1 MEEFDIQRLMDNI
14 NSIIQQKNIKIGE
27 MESDIGVS
35 PGYISRLTK
44 KGNGAATSADLIW
57 KVAKYLGVSVDFL
70 MDGNAA
76 KRQIISGI
84 CRGLSI
90 S

>member
-70 MDGNAA
+70 MATQQ

>member
-44 KGNGAATSADLIW
+44 KGNGAATSM
-57 KVAKYLGVSVDFL
+57 S
-70 MDGNAA
+70 
-76 KRQIISGI
+76 
-84 CRGLSI
+84 LS
-90 S
+90 